1 MEFQP
6 PRELSYLSIFRAMV
20 CCQVIRDRWVFWKSC
35 QTLSR
40 RRLSNPPRLR
50 YRVWSLN
57 LPLAFESSSV
67 EIPGVEFEFCLCLSL
82 DLDFEPVF
90 SGISIE
96 VAGSFSYWSR
106 SAFLF
111 WCGRLEQFG
120 IRFIF
125 WIRLR
130 VFRLFFSDVV
140 DLSNLE
146 SDLSSE
152 FDCVS
157 SDFSCPPL
165 FCSP

>member
-1 MEFQP
+1 M
-6 PRELSYLSIFRAMV
+6 
-20 CCQVIRDRWVFWKSC
+20 
-35 QTLSR
+35 
-40 RRLSNPPRLR
+40 
-50 YRVWSLN
+50 WSLN

-90 SGISIE
+90 SGISTE
-96 VAGSFSYWSR
+96 VADSFSI
-106 SAFLF
+106 
-111 WCGRLEQFG
+111 GRG
-120 IRFIF
+120 
-125 WIRLR
+125 
-130 VFRLFFSDVV
+130 VLFFSDVV